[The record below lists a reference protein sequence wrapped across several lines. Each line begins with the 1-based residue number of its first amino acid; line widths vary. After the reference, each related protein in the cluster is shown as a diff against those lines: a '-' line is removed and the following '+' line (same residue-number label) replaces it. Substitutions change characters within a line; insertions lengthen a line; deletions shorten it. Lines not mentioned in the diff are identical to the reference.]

1 MEVLRLTLI
10 IIDVGMGTL
19 DIAISYKTMGKIG
32 HGKVNKPSIE
42 GLTLGFVSN
51 HSKNRTK

>member
-1 MEVLRLTLI
+1 MTLI

-19 DIAISYKTMGKIG
+19 DIAISYKTMDKIG
-32 HGKVNKPSIE
+32 HGKVKKTGIE
-42 GLTLGFVSN
+42 GLTLRFVSS